1 MKHELIETIKF
12 PTMPAP
18 MQSSDAGEAWV
29 WGDFFATLQKNPM
42 LMGQVIQAMLGKQV
56 TRTPAMT
63 YLYAMTV
70 FYNKAKNPHGPSSRP
85 VLCVGVEQADYGAL
99 AALLGDEGAN
109 LPQVKQGAK
118 GPLMVGVF
126 SGAGRLNLGEFD
138 GFVTADTARECFF
151 NIIRSQLGLTGDPIR
166 IGAIKDV
173 YGHPN
178 TGWSAESAS
187 LGTSKKG
194 GCATLVGSLAALVIL
209 VWSTSKLVSMV
220 ATP

>member
-1 MKHELIETIKF
+1 MKHELIEMTKW
-12 PTMPAP
+12 PTMPIP
-18 MQSSDAGEAWV
+18 MHSSDAGEAWV

-42 LMGQVIQAMLGKQV
+42 LLLQMTQAMLGKQV
-56 TRTPAMT
+56 TKNPEMA
-63 YLYAMTV
+63 YPYAMTV
-70 FYNKAKNPHGPSSRP
+70 FYNKVKNPHGPSSRP
-85 VLCVGVEQADYGAL
+85 VLCVGVEQADYSVL
-99 AALLGDEGAN
+99 ATLLGEQATK
-109 LPQVKQGAK
+109 LPQLKQGGK
-118 GPLMVGVF
+118 GPLMVGLF
-126 SGAGRLNLGEFD
+126 SGEGRLNFGEFD

-187 LGTSKKG
+187 LGTSKKS